1 MLGPR
6 VPEAVASPL
15 AWRFVPLFCVG
26 VVEEEDA
33 AGGFIEVAGEDP
45 VLPLVPCAD
54 AFDLAWTPNLGEEVG
69 VDSDPDPEPRFM
81 SDAGVTGARA
91 DFGVSTA
98 AEVTLDDEDA
108 GA

>member
-1 MLGPR
+1 M
-6 VPEAVASPL
+6 PEAVASPL
-15 AWRFVPLFCVG
+15 ACRFVPLFCVG
-26 VVEEEDA
+26 AVEEEE
-33 AGGFIEVAGEDP
+33 AGGGFMEVPDEAP
-45 VLPLVPCAD
+45 VLSLVPCTEG
-54 AFDLAWTPNLGEEVG
+54 FDFAWTPNLGDEVG

-98 AEVTLDDEDA
+98 AEVTPDDEEA